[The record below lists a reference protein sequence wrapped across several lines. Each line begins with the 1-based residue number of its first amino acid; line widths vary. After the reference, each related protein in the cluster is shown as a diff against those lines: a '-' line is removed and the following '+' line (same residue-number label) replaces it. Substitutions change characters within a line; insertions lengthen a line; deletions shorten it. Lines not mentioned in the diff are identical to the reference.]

1 VQEISL
7 IIITGITR
15 YKQIVCYDRKGTM
28 NQVEKRKKKKK
39 AKKKKTP
46 SPNEARVK
54 KTGSCNPYKICKI
67 ARKYYM
73 I

>member
-7 IIITGITR
+7 IIIIGIAQ

-28 NQVEKRKKKKK
+28 NQAEKKSEKNDEER
-39 AKKKKTP
+39 KKTP

-54 KTGSCNPYKICKI
+54 KTGSSNQYRI
-67 ARKYYM
+67 ARNYYM

>member
-28 NQVEKRKKKKK
+28 NQVEKRKKEKKGEE
-39 AKKKKTP
+39 KKNSFP
-46 SPNEARVK
+46 Q
-54 KTGSCNPYKICKI
+54 
-67 ARKYYM
+67 
-73 I
+73 

>member
-7 IIITGITR
+7 IIIIGIAQ

-28 NQVEKRKKKKK
+28 NQVEKKSEKNNEERN
-39 AKKKKTP
+39 KTP

-54 KTGSCNPYKICKI
+54 KTGSSNQYRI
-67 ARKYYM
+67 ARNYYM